1 MSEKPDSEI
10 AACGGTTPLDPRD
23 MDPDGLFATLGL
35 SDMDD
40 RERLEFVHYMNAW
53 SRHHL
58 PGPNHWWRHAL
69 IYANLWKRTITAHVD
84 QLITQALGQ

>member
-10 AACGGTTPLDPRD
+10 AACGGTTPLDPSD
-23 MDPDGLFATLGL
+23 MTPDELFATLGL

-58 PGPNHWWRHAL
+58 PGPNHWLRHAL
-69 IYANLWKRTITAHVD
+69 IYANLWKCTIANHID
-84 QLITQALGQ
+84 RLITEALGQ